1 MIFDEEILWPQKDAK
16 LFINSGNKYEF
27 SHFGWEGGIE
37 AKFYGY
43 MKGYKEAADS
53 LIENAVSSQ
62 DFSKIDTVIYPVCFL
77 YRQYLELVMKIIYLS
92 YSEDTKEIKFNVLKD
107 INHSLIKIWN
117 KIKPYLEEEA
127 SKNELNDIK
136 VVEEYIKQF
145 HEFDRS
151 SFTFRYPITKDLR
164 KVINGQKRV
173 NLPNLQVRM
182 DELYHFFDGCIG
194 KLDYF
199 KEIKTEIQ
207 DEFKQFLNSEY

>member
-1 MIFDEEILWPQKDAK
+1 MEVKKLILCRLA
-16 LFINSGNKYEF
+16 ERT
-27 SHFGWEGGIE
+27 H
-37 AKFYGY
+37 
-43 MKGYKEAADS
+43 
-53 LIENAVSSQ
+53 
-62 DFSKIDTVIYPVCFL
+62 
-77 YRQYLELVMKIIYLS
+77 LS